1 MNDNEF
7 KLQRQVQELK
17 AEVKR
22 LKRMIEGTFVII
34 GLGVVII
41 FPQLAVLA
49 LFVAVLCLFAFLV
62 SPVRRL
68 IFSYIFGKR
77 DEHAVTGCRC
87 IKN

>member
-7 KLQRQVQELK
+7 RLQREVRELK
-17 AEVKR
+17 AEVRR
-22 LKRMIEGTFVII
+22 LRRLIEGALVVV

-41 FPQLAVLA
+41 FPQLAAFALGLA
-49 LFVAVLCLFAFLV
+49 VICFLAFLV

-77 DEHAVTGCRC
+77 DSHEHDA
-87 IKN
+87 